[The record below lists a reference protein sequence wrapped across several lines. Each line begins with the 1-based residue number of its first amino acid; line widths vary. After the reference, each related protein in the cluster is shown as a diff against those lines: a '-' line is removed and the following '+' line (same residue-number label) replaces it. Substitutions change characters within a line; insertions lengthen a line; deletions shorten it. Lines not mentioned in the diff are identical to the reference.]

1 MIQTIIFDG
10 DKAKVERD
18 MNTWLE
24 RMQSDSK
31 IKFEIKDIKFIKSED
46 YKHGYHGVRYAAMVI
61 YDSSELENSTKDDS
75 KPTGD
80 CPWERPFHSPDPGI
94 GQW

>member
-61 YDSSELENSTKDDS
+61 YDSSELELYSLYNTMNYSLLVDKLKS
-75 KPTGD
+75 YVA
-80 CPWERPFHSPDPGI
+80 
-94 GQW
+94 